1 MQLFF
6 CCIFLAA
13 SFTAALFLCSFFY
26 SCTFLVQLLLQLHFS
41 CAASFS
47 LHFFCSY
54 FFAAFFLAASFLGE
68 GSLPREAMSS
78 SPAMNC
84 AHSQLAEGQQNSR
97 LRAQTLL
104 TFSHSPCS
112 FRWSLQ
118 GLLRKTLPRHQ
129 ALANKAVPARQ
140 PGRSSQTKCHRYWL
154 KLQFCRAS
162 CGKGL

>member
-13 SFTAALFLCSFFY
+13 SFTAAFSCSFFY
-26 SCTFLVQLLLQLHFS
+26 SCTLLVQLLLQ
-41 CAASFS
+41 

-84 AHSQLAEGQQNSR
+84 AHSRLAEGQQNSR

-118 GLLRKTLPRHQ
+118 GLLRKTLPQ
-129 ALANKAVPARQ
+129 AETPPQKAAPQKTAKKAALPKTVA
-140 PGRSSQTKCHRYWL
+140 L
-154 KLQFCRAS
+154 LND
-162 CGKGL
+162 CGVVECCDAAVNVVEQQ

>member
-1 MQLFF
+1 MLHF
-6 CCIFLAA
+6 
-13 SFTAALFLCSFFY
+13 SCSFFY
-26 SCTFLVQLLLQLHFS
+26 SCTLLVQLLLQLHF
-41 CAASFS
+41 
-47 LHFFCSY
+47 FCSY
-54 FFAAFFLAASFLGE
+54 FFAAFFLQLLFRCIFSCSFFFAAFFLAASFLGE

-84 AHSQLAEGQQNSR
+84 AHSRLAEGQQNSR

-104 TFSHSPCS
+104 TFSRSPRS

-140 PGRSSQTKCHRYWL
+140 PGRSSQTKCHRYEL
-154 KLQFCRAS
+154 KLLFCRAS

>member
-26 SCTFLVQLLLQLHFS
+26 SCIFS
-41 CAASFS
+41 AATFS

-68 GSLPREAMSS
+68 GSLPGEAMSS

-84 AHSQLAEGQQNSR
+84 AHSRLAEGQQNSR

-118 GLLRKTLPRHQ
+118 GLLRKTLPQ
-129 ALANKAVPARQ
+129 AETPPQKAAPQKTAKKAALPKTVA
-140 PGRSSQTKCHRYWL
+140 L
-154 KLQFCRAS
+154 LND
-162 CGKGL
+162 CGVVECCDAAVNVVEQQ

>member
-26 SCTFLVQLLLQLHFS
+26 SCIFS
-41 CAASFS
+41 CSF
-47 LHFFCSY
+47 

-84 AHSQLAEGQQNSR
+84 AHSRLAEGQQNSR

-118 GLLRKTLPRHQ
+118 GLLRKTLPQ
-129 ALANKAVPARQ
+129 AETPPQKAAPQKTAKKAA
-140 PGRSSQTKCHRYWL
+140 PPKTAAL
-154 KLQFCRAS
+154 LND
-162 CGKGL
+162 CGVVECCDAAVSVVEQQ

>member
-13 SFTAALFLCSFFY
+13 SFTAAFSCSFFY
-26 SCTFLVQLLLQLHFS
+26 SCTLLVQLLLQ
-41 CAASFS
+41 

-84 AHSQLAEGQQNSR
+84 AHSRLAEGQQNSR

-118 GLLRKTLPRHQ
+118 GLLRKTLPQ
-129 ALANKAVPARQ
+129 AETPPQKQLRRKLPK
-140 PGRSSQTKCHRYWL
+140 SSSAENRC
-154 KLQFCRAS
+154 FAE
-162 CGKGL
+162 

>member
-13 SFTAALFLCSFFY
+13 SFTAAFFLQLLFRCIFSCSFF
-26 SCTFLVQLLLQLHFS
+26 FW
-41 CAASFS
+41 
-47 LHFFCSY
+47 
-54 FFAAFFLAASFLGE
+54 E

-84 AHSQLAEGQQNSR
+84 AHSRLAEGQQNSR

-118 GLLRKTLPRHQ
+118 GLLRKTLPQ
-129 ALANKAVPARQ
+129 AETPPQKAAPQKTAKKAALPKTVA
-140 PGRSSQTKCHRYWL
+140 L
-154 KLQFCRAS
+154 LND
-162 CGKGL
+162 CGVVECCDAAVNVVEQQ

>member
-26 SCTFLVQLLLQLHFS
+26 SCIFS
-41 CAASFS
+41 AATFS
-47 LHFFCSY
+47 LHFFLQLL
-54 FFAAFFLAASFLGE
+54 FWGE

-84 AHSQLAEGQQNSR
+84 AHSRLAEGQQNSR

-118 GLLRKTLPRHQ
+118 GLLRKTLPQ
-129 ALANKAVPARQ
+129 AETPPQKAAPQKTAKKAALPKTVA
-140 PGRSSQTKCHRYWL
+140 L
-154 KLQFCRAS
+154 LND
-162 CGKGL
+162 CGVVECCDAAVSVVEQQ

>member
-1 MQLFF
+1 MIYCSCFFAAFFLQLLLQLHSS
-6 CCIFLAA
+6 CAA
-13 SFTAALFLCSFFY
+13 SFTAAFFLQLLFRCIFSCSF
-26 SCTFLVQLLLQLHFS
+26 
-41 CAASFS
+41 
-47 LHFFCSY
+47 

-84 AHSQLAEGQQNSR
+84 AHSRLAEGQQNSR

-118 GLLRKTLPRHQ
+118 GLLRKTLPQ
-129 ALANKAVPARQ
+129 AETPPQKQLRRKLPK
-140 PGRSSQTKCHRYWL
+140 SSSAENRC
-154 KLQFCRAS
+154 FAE
-162 CGKGL
+162 